1 MRSFDEILEIAV
13 GRHGEQALADYHG
26 NQPPKHLP
34 DVSGVSDDRW
44 LSMATR
50 CIFQAG
56 FNWKVVEAK
65 WDGFEAAFE
74 GFDVGRWVLS
84 TDDDISRLASD
95 TRIIRNPQK
104 IKSVPVNAQFIA
116 EVSREHGGFGKWISD
131 WPSGEYHLLLETL
144 HKRGSRL
151 GAMTGQY
158 FLRFMQVDSYILS
171 RDVTAALIREGVI
184 DKPATSKKAKAEVQA
199 AFNVW
204 MEQSGRG
211 LTDISRVLARS
222 IDA

>member
-1 MRSFDEILEIAV
+1 MRNFDQILEIAV
-13 GRHGEQALADYHG
+13 DRHGADALVDYHG
-26 NQPPKHLP
+26 NQPPVNLP
-34 DVSGVSDDRW
+34 DVSKVPDDRW

-65 WDGFEAAFE
+65 WAGFEAAFE
-74 GFDVGRWVLS
+74 GFDIGRWVLS
-84 TDDDISRLASD
+84 TDDDISSLASD

-104 IKSVPVNAQFIA
+104 IKSVPLNAQFFA
-116 EVSREHGGFGKWISD
+116 SVSSEHGGFGNWIAS
-131 WPSGEYHLLLETL
+131 WPRTEYHLLLEEM
-144 HKRGSRL
+144 HKRGDRL

-171 RDVTAALIREGVI
+171 RDVTAALIREGVV
-184 DKPATSKKAKAEVQA
+184 DKQVTSKKAKADVQA
-199 AFNVW
+199 AFNTW
-204 MEQSGRG
+204 MDQSGRG